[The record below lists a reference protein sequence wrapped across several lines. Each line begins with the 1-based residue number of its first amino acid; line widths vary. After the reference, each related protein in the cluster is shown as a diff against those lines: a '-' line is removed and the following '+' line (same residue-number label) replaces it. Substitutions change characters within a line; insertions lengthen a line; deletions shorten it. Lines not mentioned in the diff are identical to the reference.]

1 MPVTAIRRSR
11 LRGTAAA
18 LWLAVAVGSTQA
30 ATLDQEGVCDNPP
43 CSREALQRYERKVIK
58 RLQKANKLSY
68 EAYNRGEQQE
78 SERLNRVFRRNF
90 DRRRAVVAAIQ
101 STSD

>member
-1 MPVTAIRRSR
+1 M
-11 LRGTAAA
+11 RGAAAA

-30 ATLDQEGVCDNPP
+30 ATLHEEAICDNPP
-43 CSREALQRYERKVIK
+43 CSREALERYARKVIK

-68 EAYNRGEQQE
+68 EAYNRGEQEE

-90 DRRRAVVAAIQ
+90 ERRRAVVAAIKA
-101 STSD
+101 TSD